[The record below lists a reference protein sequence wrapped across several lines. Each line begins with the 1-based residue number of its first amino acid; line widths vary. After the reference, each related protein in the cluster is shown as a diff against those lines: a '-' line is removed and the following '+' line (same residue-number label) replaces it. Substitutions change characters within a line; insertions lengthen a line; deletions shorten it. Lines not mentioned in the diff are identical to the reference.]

1 MTIDFSKIFLRAGSE
16 RPLLDFAFGPN
27 LKPFAGVK
35 TRSARGGQ
43 KLRID
48 FRQDKPAGSLCVEC
62 SLGVVFM
69 PSYYPT
75 AVTELGGRR
84 GRRARGRN
92 F

>member
-1 MTIDFSKIFLRAGSE
+1 MTIDFSKIFLRAGSA

-27 LKPFAGVK
+27 LKPCAGVK

-62 SLGVVFM
+62 SLGVCAHAFIL
-69 PSYYPT
+69 PD
-75 AVTELGGRR
+75 GGDRVRR
-84 GRRARGRN
+84 EKRSEGKG
-92 F
+92 